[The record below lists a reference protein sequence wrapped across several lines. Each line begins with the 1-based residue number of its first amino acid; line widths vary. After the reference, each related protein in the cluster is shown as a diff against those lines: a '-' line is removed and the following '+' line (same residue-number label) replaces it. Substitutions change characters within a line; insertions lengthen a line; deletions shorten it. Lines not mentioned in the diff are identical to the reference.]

1 MHNKLSKLLEAE
13 EKANR
18 LFAEISARGLIQSG
32 LTEKELNARVYEL
45 AFELFGIK
53 KYWHK
58 RIVRAGKNTLLPYK
72 HNPQHLTLQQDDILF
87 LDFGP
92 VFEDWEAD
100 FGRTF
105 VIGKDA
111 HKLKLQSDIELAWHD
126 GQAYY
131 LQNKAFITGAG
142 LYAFSQALA
151 KKYGW
156 EFGNT
161 HCGHLIGNFPHEK
174 IQGEEII
181 NYIHPENTL
190 SMSAPDKLGQQRFW
204 IYEIHFVDKARQIG
218 GFFEQ
223 MIASN

>member
-13 EKANR
+13 EKANQ

-111 HKLKLQSDIELAWHD
+111 HKLKLQSDIELAWND

-131 LQNKAFITGAG
+131 LQNKASITGAG

-161 HCGHLIGNFPHEK
+161 HCGIGPAHFLLTAQRGKLHLSVEHCKLVGLIAFATKKLQHLW
-174 IQGEEII
+174 GETH
-181 NYIHPENTL
+181 Y
-190 SMSAPDKLGQQRFW
+190 AAQ
-204 IYEIHFVDKARQIG
+204 
-218 GFFEQ
+218 
-223 MIASN
+223 